1 MAEPQSKVKE
11 ISSCK
16 RELELEVSEEEVRKE
31 FDTALNQFVMRA
43 KVKGFRQGK
52 APQDVVKQ
60 MYAPDIRE
68 AVLNAL
74 APRAVGRELAAHK
87 ASPISTPVI
96 TDIVLEEGKPMQLK
110 AEYEVW
116 PEFILPEYKKLKI
129 KQNKTAVTT
138 QEVDKSLEELRE
150 RSAQYTPVE
159 DRGIQNDDYVMAQV
173 QGKDIRTKRLLP
185 SEKVF
190 VMSGNPEN
198 EPALNENL
206 LGMKISEEKHFT
218 VKYPGE
224 HKNKKV
230 AGKDIDYFVKILSIK
245 EKRLPELDDG
255 FAKDMGRFE
264 NLDALKEEI
273 RKQMKESQ
281 MQVQK
286 RELSEK
292 VVTKVTEKVDI
303 ELPESLVQQE
313 TLVQLR
319 SLIQSQ
325 RQQPTKQEDQPDWE
339 ALAKQKAQQ
348 TVKNH
353 LILMRIAE
361 QEKLEI
367 SEEDI
372 TEEYKV
378 LAEANRVPLPQ
389 VVEAMNQEDRKAE
402 LKQSLL
408 LRKTIDFLVDNAI
421 IE

>member
-1 MAEPQSKVKE
+1 MTESQSKVKE
-11 ISSCK
+11 LSACK
-16 RELELEVSEEEVRKE
+16 MELELEVSEEEVRTE
-31 FDTALNQFVMRA
+31 FDTALNQFLMRA

-74 APRAVGRELAAHK
+74 APRAVGRELAAQN

-116 PEFILPEYKKLKI
+116 PEFKLPEYKKLTI
-129 KQNKTAVTT
+129 KQSKTAVTD
-138 QEVDKSLEELRE
+138 QEVDKSLGDLRE

-159 DRGIQNDDYVMAQV
+159 DRGIKTDDYVMAQV

-190 VMSGNPEN
+190 VMSGHPEN

-206 LGMKISEEKHFT
+206 LGMKIGEEKHFM
-218 VKYPGE
+218 VNYPEE

-230 AGKDIDYFVKILSIK
+230 AGKGIDYLVNIISIK
-245 EKRLPELDDG
+245 EKKLPELDNG

-264 NLDALKEEI
+264 NLKELKEEI
-273 RKQMKESQ
+273 RKQMKDSQ
-281 MQVQK
+281 EQIQK

-292 VVTKVTEKVDI
+292 VVNMVTEKVDI

-325 RQQPTKQEDQPDWE
+325 RQQPTKQEDQSQWE
-339 ALAKQKAQQ
+339 AMAKQKAEK

-367 SEEDI
+367 SEEEI
-372 TEEYKV
+372 TEEYKA
-378 LAEANRVPLPQ
+378 LAEANHVPLPQ
-389 VVEAMNQEDRKAE
+389 VVEAMNQDDRKTE
-402 LKQSLL
+402 LKQNLL
-408 LRKTIDFLVDNAI
+408 FRKTIDFLADNAI